1 MTENYGIEGWN
12 SPSIFFSF
20 SCRINNG
27 VARRESVIFGFMY
40 AYFRGV
46 MLIKYVFF
54 EYNP

>member
-1 MTENYGIEGWN
+1 M
-12 SPSIFFSF
+12 
-20 SCRINNG
+20 G
-27 VARRESVIFGFMY
+27 VARERSIIFGFIY